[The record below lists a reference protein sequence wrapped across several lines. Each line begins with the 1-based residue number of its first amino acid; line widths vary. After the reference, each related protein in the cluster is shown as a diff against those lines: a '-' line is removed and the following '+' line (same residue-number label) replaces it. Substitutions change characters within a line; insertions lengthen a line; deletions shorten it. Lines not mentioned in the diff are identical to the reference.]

1 MPGLLIY
8 QKKKKERNVSKP
20 KIFTYILVISLAYS
34 LPQARIYNG
43 VNAIAFLER
52 EFLKVFLT
60 SGLIKMS

>member
-8 QKKKKERNVSKP
+8 KKKKKNVSKP
-20 KIFTYILVISLAYS
+20 KIFTYILVISLACS
-34 LPQARIYNG
+34 LPQAEMYNG
-43 VNAIAFLER
+43 ANAIAFLER